1 MMVCCHWARP
11 KRLGKSYVWLE
22 SPTGELKVTM
32 GPHWPGVLVVI
43 AMIVGG
49 TYVSFNIIGNIEVS
63 RFWII
68 NSAKVSSVFFFGA
81 TLAAL
86 LMTACTDPGIVR
98 MTPILNEEEKEEEMN
113 TTYCEV
119 CSVHQPE
126 NMGIRHCYECDV
138 CIMGHDHHCPW
149 MGKCI
154 GKKNMR

>member
-1 MMVCCHWARP
+1 MVFCSWARP

-43 AMIVGG
+43 AMIIGG
-49 TYVSFNIIGNIEVS
+49 TYVSFNIIGNIEVT

-81 TLAAL
+81 TIAAL

-98 MTPILNEEEKEEEMN
+98 VTPILSEEIKEEEMMN

-126 NMGIRHCYECDV
+126 NMGIRHCYECDL

-154 GKKNMR
+154 GKKNMK